1 MQSLIAAA
9 LRQRILV
16 VILSGVLLVAGLFA
30 YARLNIEAYPDPV
43 PPLVDII
50 TQNPGQSSEEIERY
64 ITIPIEIQMAGLPYI
79 QAIRTVSLFG
89 LSDVKVQFTYDV
101 TYQQASQMVIN
112 RLSQLGPLPNGAQPV
127 LSPTSPIGEVFR
139 YRVAG
144 PPGYS
149 SADLK
154 TVQDWILQRR
164 FKAIPGVID
173 VTGWGG
179 RTKTYDITVDL
190 DRLMAYGLT
199 LKQVLDGLNN
209 ANINVGANTVNIGS
223 QSAIVRSVGQIRSMD
238 DIRNT
243 MLTVRDGAPVLVSD
257 VATVTVGNQPRLGI
271 AGQNDDNDIIQGI
284 VLMRRGAETMPTLT
298 GVLDEVDKINNGN
311 ILPPGVRI
319 ERIYDRSALVEV
331 TTHTV
336 LHNMVMGVVLIFL
349 IQWLFLGDLR
359 SALIVSATIPFALLF
374 AVVILVL
381 SGESANLLSM
391 GAIDFGII
399 VDATVIMVENIFR
412 HLAQASHG
420 PAVSYR
426 RPTPEG
432 LTGKLATIFH
442 ASSEVTQAIFFSA
455 TIIIAG
461 FLPLF
466 TLSGVEGHIFGPM
479 ARTYAYAL
487 LGGLIA
493 TFTVSPALAA
503 LLLPD
508 KVAHAETRAVRMLSH
523 GYARLRDVA
532 LASRR
537 VTLAAG
543 LGAGALAVLAG
554 STIGL
559 EFLPKLEEGNMWIRA
574 VMPAS
579 ISLEAGN
586 DYANRMRK
594 LIKSF
599 PEAETVI
606 SQHGRPD
613 DGTDSTGFF
622 NAEFFVPLK
631 PLDRWRKG
639 VDKDALIAEINDAL
653 QKAFP
658 GVEFTFSQYIQDNV
672 QEAAS
677 GVKGENSVKISGNDL
692 ETLAKL
698 GTEIKNVLATVP
710 GITDLAVS
718 ASLGQPTIRIDIDR
732 TRAARYGLAPGDI
745 NATVQAAIGGQTA
758 GDVYEGGSDRHFPMV
773 VRLAPKYR
781 QNLEA
786 IKSIQIG
793 VQIGNGV
800 TQVPLSEV
808 AKVELV
814 SGAYYIYREQQE
826 RYVPVKFSVRGRDLG
841 SAILEAQQKVAEQ
854 VKILGGYRI
863 EWVGEFGNLKNAL
876 QRLAVAVPIAIGLI
890 GLLLYMSFGSFRD
903 TLLAASAIPMALIG
917 GVLGL
922 FVVGM
927 PFSISAAIGFVALFG
942 IAAMNGIMV
951 LSCFNRLIDAG
962 RDREAALRETCSVQL
977 RPVLMTCAAA
987 AVGLLPA
994 AFSTAIGSQVQRP
1007 LATVVVGGTLLAP
1020 LLFLTV
1026 LPAAI
1031 GLFSRRHLPAPS
1043 EAPQASA
1050 AEAS

>member
-1 MQSLIAAA
+1 MQLIVGAA

-16 VILSGVLLVAGLFA
+16 LILAMLMIAGGLFA
-30 YARLNIEAYPDPV
+30 YKRLNIEAYPDPV
-43 PPLVDII
+43 PPLVDIV

-64 ITIPIEIQMAGLPYI
+64 ITVPMEVQMAGLPYVKS
-79 QAIRTVSLFG
+79 IRSISLTG
-89 LSDVKVQFTYDV
+89 LSDVKVQFTYDLTYREAAQLV
-101 TYQQASQMVIN
+101 TN
-112 RLSQLGPLPNGAQPV
+112 RLAQLGPLPNGAQPII
-127 LSPTSPIGEVFR
+127 SPTSPIGEIFR
-139 YRVAG
+139 YRVVG
-144 PPGYS
+144 PKGFS
-149 SADLK
+149 VMDLK
-154 TVQDWILQRR
+154 TIQDWILLRR
-164 FKAIPGVID
+164 LKAVPGVID
-173 VTGWGG
+173 VTTWGG
-179 RTKTYDITVDL
+179 KSKTFDVTVDL
-190 DRLMAYGLT
+190 DRLQAHGLT
-199 LKQVLDGLNN
+199 LKQVIDGLNA
-209 ANINVGANTVNIGS
+209 ANINVGANTINLGP
-223 QSAIVRSVGQIRSMD
+223 QSAVVRAVGQIRSVE

-243 MLTVRDGAPVLVSD
+243 MLTVRDGSPVLVSD
-257 VATVTVGNQPRLGI
+257 VADIAVGNEPRLGV
-271 AGQNDDNDIIQGI
+271 AGHDDDDDVVEGI
-284 VLMRRGAETMPTLT
+284 VLMRRGAETMPTLRA
-298 GVLDEVDKINNGN
+298 VEREVERINASGL
-311 ILPPGVRI
+311 LPPGVRI
-319 ERIYDRSALVEV
+319 ERIYDRSVLVDV

-336 LHNMVMGVVLIFL
+336 LHNMVMGVCLIFA

-374 AVVILVL
+374 AVGIIVIN
-381 SGESANLLSM
+381 GESANLLSM

-412 HLAQASHG
+412 HLSEGEHRTG
-420 PAVSYR
+420 PLR
-426 RPTPEG
+426 RAPDG
-432 LTGKLATIFH
+432 LTGKLATIFN
-442 ASSEVTQAIFFSA
+442 ASTEVTQAIFFSA

-508 KVAHAETRAVRMLSH
+508 KMAHVETRAVRI
-523 GYARLRDVA
+523 LRRAYEKLRNAA

-537 VTLAAG
+537 ATVAAG
-543 LGAGALAVLAG
+543 MGALVLAG
-554 STIGL
+554 LAGGSIGL

-631 PLDRWRKG
+631 PMDQWRKG
-639 VDKDALIAEINDAL
+639 LDKEALIAEINGAL
-653 QKAFP
+653 EKAFP

-698 GTEIKNVLATVP
+698 GNEIKAVLATVP

-732 TRAARYGLAPGDI
+732 AKAARYGLSPGDI
-745 NATVQAAIGGQTA
+745 NATVQAAIGGQAA
-758 GDVYEGGSDRHFPMV
+758 GDVYESGSDRHFPMV
-773 VRLAPKYR
+773 VRLASRYR
-781 QNLEA
+781 ENLDA
-786 IKSIQIG
+786 INRIQIG
-793 VQIGNGV
+793 VQGANGV
-800 TQVPLSEV
+800 TQVPLSEI

-841 SAILEAQQKVAEQ
+841 STILEAQQRVAEKVQ
-854 VKILGGYRI
+854 IPGGYRI

-903 TLLAASAIPMALIG
+903 TLLAASAIPMALTG
-917 GVLGL
+917 GILGL
-922 FVVGM
+922 WVTDM

-951 LSCFNRLIDAG
+951 LSCYNRLIDAG
-962 RDREAALRETCSVQL
+962 RDRSLALYETCSLQM
-977 RPVLMTCAAA
+977 RPVLMTCVAA

-1007 LATVVVGGTLLAP
+1007 LAIVVVGGTLLAP
-1020 LLFLTV
+1020 FLFLTV
-1026 LPAAI
+1026 LPAMIAV
-1031 GLFSRRHLPAPS
+1031 FSRRRFKAPVPRAGLVPA
-1043 EAPQASA
+1043 
-1050 AEAS
+1050 

>member
-1 MQSLIAAA
+1 MHAIVATA
-9 LRQRILV
+9 LKQRVLVIILATALMV
-16 VILSGVLLVAGLFA
+16 GGLFA
-30 YARLNIEAYPDPV
+30 YRSLNIEAYPDPV

-64 ITIPIEIQMAGLPYI
+64 ITIPIEIQMAGIPYV
-79 QAIRTVSLFG
+79 QAIRTISLFG

-112 RLSQLGPLPNGAQPV
+112 RLSQLPPLPNGVQPV
-127 LSPTSPIGEVFR
+127 LSPTSPIGEIFR
-139 YRVAG
+139 YRIVG
-144 PPGYS
+144 PPGYTVT
-149 SADLK
+149 DLK
-154 TVQDWILQRR
+154 TIQDWILQRR

-179 RTKTYDITVDL
+179 KTKTYDIVVDL
-190 DRLMAYGLT
+190 DRLLAYGLT

-243 MLTVRDGAPVLVSD
+243 MLASRDGTPVLVSD
-257 VATVTVGNQPRLGI
+257 VATVTVGHQPRLGV
-271 AGQNDDNDIIQGI
+271 AGQNGDDDIVQGI
-284 VLMRRGAETMPTLT
+284 VLMRRGAETLPTLK
-298 GVLDEVDKINNGN
+298 GVLAEVDRINNSG

-319 ERIYDRSALVEV
+319 ERIYDRSALVDI

-336 LHNMVMGVVLIFL
+336 LHNMTLGVVLIFL

-374 AVVILVL
+374 AIVILVL

-399 VDATVIMVENIFR
+399 VDATVIMVENIYR
-412 HLAQASHG
+412 HLSGGHAQASPG
-420 PAVSYR
+420 RPA
-426 RPTPEG
+426 PAG
-432 LTGKLATIFH
+432 LDGKLATIYH
-442 ASSEVTQAIFFSA
+442 AAGEVTQAIFFAA

-487 LGGLIA
+487 SGGLLA

-503 LLLPD
+503 LLLPES
-508 KVAHAETRAVRMLSH
+508 VSHVETRVVRALRRF
-523 GYARLRDVA
+523 YEKVRDVV
-532 LASRR
+532 LERRR

-543 LGAGALAVLAG
+543 VGAGALAVLAG

-622 NAEFFVPLK
+622 NVEFFVPLK
-631 PLDRWRKG
+631 PFDQWRKG
-639 VDKDALIAEINDAL
+639 LDKDGLIAEMNDAL
-653 QKAFP
+653 TKAFP

-677 GVKGENSVKISGNDL
+677 GVKGENSVKVYGPDL
-692 ETLAKL
+692 ETLAKIA
-698 GTEIKNVLATVP
+698 GEIRDAIATVP

-732 TRAARYGLAPGDI
+732 AKAARYGLAPGDI

-758 GDVYEGGSDRHFPMV
+758 GDVYEGGSDRHFPMM
-773 VRLAPKYR
+773 VRLAPRYR
-781 QNLEA
+781 ENIEA
-786 IKSIQIG
+786 IRRIPIG
-793 VQIGNGV
+793 VQGNNGV

-808 AKVELV
+808 ANVQLV
-814 SGAYYIYREQQE
+814 SGPYYIYREQQE

-841 SAILEAQQKVAEQ
+841 STVLEAQERVAQQ
-854 VKILGGYRI
+854 VKIPSGYRV
-863 EWVGEFGNLKNAL
+863 EWVGEFGNLKTAL
-876 QRLAVAVPIAIGLI
+876 QRLAVAVPIAIALI
-890 GLLLYMSFGSFRD
+890 LLLLFTNFGNLRD
-903 TLLAASAIPMALIG
+903 TLLAGSAIPMALVG
-917 GVLGL
+917 GVLAL
-922 FVVGM
+922 FLLDM

-951 LSCFNRLIDAG
+951 LSCYNRLIDAG
-962 RDREAALRETCSVQL
+962 REREAALRETCTVQM
-977 RPVLMTCAAA
+977 RPVLMTCSAAC
-987 AVGLLPA
+987 VGLLPA
-994 AFSTAIGSQVQRP
+994 AFSSAIGSQVQRP
-1007 LATVVVGGTLLAP
+1007 LAVVVVGGTLLAP
-1020 LLFLTV
+1020 TLFLTV

-1031 GLFSRRHLPAPS
+1031 GLFSRRRAPA
-1043 EAPQASA
+1043 AASSA
-1050 AEAS
+1050 TVAEAH

>member
-1 MQSLIAAA
+1 MKSVVAAA
-9 LRQRILV
+9 LKQRILV
-16 VILSGVLLVAGLFA
+16 VILSVVLSIAGLFA

-64 ITIPIEIQMAGLPYI
+64 ITIPIEVQMAGLPYI
-79 QAIRTVSLFG
+79 QAIRSVSLFG
-89 LSDVKVQFTYDV
+89 LSDVKIQFTYDV

-112 RLSQLGPLPNGAQPV
+112 RLSQLGPLPNGAQPT

-139 YRVAG
+139 YRIVG

-149 SADLK
+149 VADLK
-154 TVQDWILQRR
+154 TLQDWVLERR
-164 FKAIPGVID
+164 LKAIPGVVD

-179 RTKTYDITVDL
+179 KTKTYDITVNL
-190 DRLMAYGLT
+190 DKLLAYGLT
-199 LKQVLDGLNN
+199 LKQVIDGLNN
-209 ANINVGANTVNIGS
+209 ANVNVGANTVNIGS

-243 MLTVRDGAPVLVSD
+243 MLSVRDGAPVLVSD
-257 VATVTVGNQPRLGI
+257 VADVTVGNQPRLGI
-271 AGQNDDNDIIQGI
+271 AGQNDDDDIVQGI

-298 GVLDEVDKINNGN
+298 GVLAEVDKINSNN

-319 ERIYDRSALVEV
+319 ERIYDRSSLVNI

-336 LHNMVMGVVLIFL
+336 LHNMVVGVCLIFL

-374 AVVILVL
+374 AVVVLVV

-412 HLAQASHG
+412 HLSEGDHKSG
-420 PAVSYR
+420 PQTRA
-426 RPTPEG
+426 PDG
-432 LTGKLATIFH
+432 LTGKLATIFN
-442 ASSEVTQAIFFSA
+442 ASTEVTTAIFFSA

-493 TFTVSPALAA
+493 TFTVSPALSA

-508 KVAHAETRAVRMLSH
+508 KVAHAETRAVRIIRAA
-523 GYARLRDVA
+523 YEKLRDLA
-532 LASRR
+532 LGSRR
-537 VTLAAG
+537 ATIAAG
-543 LGAGALAVLAG
+543 IGALALAG
-554 STIGL
+554 VAGSSIGL

-631 PLDRWRKG
+631 PMDQWRKG
-639 VDKDALIAEINDAL
+639 LDKEGLIAEIGSAL
-653 QKAFP
+653 EKGFP

-698 GTEIKNVLATVP
+698 GNEIKAVLATVP

-732 TRAARYGLAPGDI
+732 AKAARYGLAPGDI
-745 NATVQAAIGGQTA
+745 NATVQAAIGGQAA
-758 GDVYEGGSDRHFPMV
+758 GDVYESGSDRHFPMV
-773 VRLAPKYR
+773 VRLASRYR
-781 QNLEA
+781 QSLDA
-786 IKSIQIG
+786 INRIQIG
-793 VQIGNGV
+793 VQGANGI

-841 SAILEAQQKVAEQ
+841 STILEAQQRVAEKVQ
-854 VKILGGYRI
+854 IPGGYRI

-903 TLLAASAIPMALIG
+903 TLLAASAIPMALVG
-917 GVLGL
+917 GILGL
-922 FVVGM
+922 WVTDM
-927 PFSISAAIGFVALFG
+927 SFSISAAIGFVALFG

-951 LSCFNRLIDAG
+951 LSCYNRLIDDG
-962 RDREAALRETCSVQL
+962 RDREVALYETCSVQM
-977 RPVLMTCAAA
+977 RPVLMTCVAA

-1007 LATVVVGGTLLAP
+1007 LAIVVVGGTLLAP
-1020 LLFLTV
+1020 VLFLTV
-1026 LPAAI
+1026 LPSLI
-1031 GLFSRRHLPAPS
+1031 GLFSRRHAPVPASHPRDT
-1043 EAPQASA
+1043 A